1 MRRNPPLAKPVFFS
15 SFLCRCSDAPGTILL
30 EVHGPTPTR
39 VKFHCHQSRGVWME
53 NISFTHLTFRF
64 LLFLFFF
71 FSFSTLHVMPA
82 ALRAAACS
90 LRCALAS
97 I

>member
-1 MRRNPPLAKPVFFS
+1 MQSQSFFPLFCVGA
-15 SFLCRCSDAPGTILL
+15 LSDAPGTILL